1 MKTNETVIIT
11 MCQAVDW
18 TVSKAVDWP
27 LYQTMVGAVYRLA
40 SDAMCR
46 TVYGNMGGA
55 VSRAVYLAVS
65 DDFRHPAL
73 SDFLPGTA

>member
-1 MKTNETVIIT
+1 
-11 MCQAVDW
+11 
-18 TVSKAVDWP
+18 
-27 LYQTMVGAVYRLA
+27 MVGAVYRLA